1 MAESLVITFVGVD
14 RPGIVQDLTA
24 MVHGQQG
31 NWLESK
37 MSRMAGKFAG
47 IALIEVSRERLD
59 ALKEELQGI
68 PDVSVI
74 VEMTDTQDSDAGM
87 LSYQLN
93 IVGLDRLGILQ
104 EVTNELSRKN
114 INVIELETRVNSAP
128 MSGDKMF
135 HADASVLVPSSVDLI
150 DLHDRLDAV
159 TDDLGVD
166 ILLELS
172 N

>member
-93 IVGLDRLGILQ
+93 IVGLDRQGILQ

>member
-93 IVGLDRLGILQ
+93 IVGLDRQGILQ

-114 INVIELETRVNSAP
+114 INVIELETWVNSAP

-150 DLHDRLDAV
+150 DVHDRLDAV
-159 TDDLGVD
+159 ADDLGVD

-172 N
+172 S

>member
-1 MAESLVITFVGVD
+1 MPESLVITFVGVD

-74 VEMTDTQDSDAGM
+74 VEMTDTQDSAAGM

-93 IVGLDRLGILQ
+93 IVGLDRQGILQ

-172 N
+172 S